1 LINFLRLICNHGEQL
16 LPSPALE
23 AWEGRDPTSVDW
35 NMIQACQTK
44 CFMCGTNI
52 NIEDID
58 AASSSETKYLC
69 QHSVCSTC
77 ASRSEDIHAREESL
91 CPKCCKKG
99 TAILKPAI
107 VPTCMDAAIIPP
119 SSKVEAL
126 LKNLRAE
133 QANSWASHE
142 SRPAKRYISSSS
154 QKPPPSGLSAD
165 LVLQRRFQL
174 LDQNAGLGPN
184 GSPSSW
190 ICISEIRWTHEP

>member
-1 LINFLRLICNHGEQL
+1 
-16 LPSPALE
+16 
-23 AWEGRDPTSVDW
+23 
-35 NMIQACQTK
+35 
-44 CFMCGTNI
+44 MCGTNI

-58 AASSSETKYLC
+58 AASASETKYLC

-77 ASRSEDIHAREESL
+77 ASRSEDINAREESL

-107 VPTCMDAAIIPP
+107 VPNCMDAAIILP

-154 QKPPPSGLSAD
+154 QNPPLPVSQLNQFSSVVFSYWTKMLD
-165 LVLQRRFQL
+165 LVQTALQAAGFVFQRVDGHTS
-174 LDQNAGLGPN
+174 LDNRTKAIAEFTYNPRCTIMLASISAAGEG
-184 GSPSSW
+184 
-190 ICISEIRWTHEP
+190 